1 MILPMKRRKTK
12 LSEIK
17 EKLRHEKNEEENDV
31 TEEAAAEE
39 TAKNAEAGAEETEKN
54 AEAAEADAEKP
65 EADKA
70 DDEVAKL
77 KEQLMRNMAEYD
89 NYRKRTAKEKAE
101 MMPDITAR
109 VVSDFLPVLDN
120 LERALA
126 ADCSDES
133 YKKGVQMIY
142 DSFMETLDKL
152 GVEKVPAED
161 FDPSM
166 HQAVQQVQSDD
177 HESGK
182 IVNVFQNGYRI
193 GTKVIRFAMVSVA
206 Q

>member
-1 MILPMKRRKTK
+1 
-12 LSEIK
+12 
-17 EKLRHEKNEEENDV
+17 
-31 TEEAAAEE
+31 
-39 TAKNAEAGAEETEKN
+39 
-54 AEAAEADAEKP
+54 
-65 EADKA
+65 
-70 DDEVAKL
+70 
-77 KEQLMRNMAEYD
+77 MRTVAEYD

-101 MMPDITAR
+101 LMPDITAR

-126 ADCSDES
+126 ADCTDEG

-142 DSFMETLDKL
+142 DSFVGTLEKL

-166 HQAVQQVQSDD
+166 HQAVQQVQSDEV
-177 HESGK
+177 ESGK

>member
-1 MILPMKRRKTK
+1 MMRRRKRK
-12 LSEIK
+12 LSDIKEEPIK
-17 EKLRHEKNEEENDV
+17 EKEEPEV
-31 TEEAAAEE
+31 TEEPAETADESKEPEVEVIAEE
-39 TAKNAEAGAEETEKN
+39 PPKQE
-54 AEAAEADAEKP
+54 
-65 EADKA
+65 
-70 DDEVAKL
+70 DEVAKL
-77 KEQLMRNMAEYD
+77 REQLMRNMAEYD

-101 MMPDITAR
+101 LMPDITAR

-126 ADCSDES
+126 ADCSDEG

-142 DSFMETLDKL
+142 DSFMETLEKL
-152 GVEKVPAED
+152 GVEKVPTED

-166 HQAVQQVQSDD
+166 HQAVQQVQSDE

>member
-1 MILPMKRRKTK
+1 M
-12 LSEIK
+12 SDIK
-17 EKLRHEKNEEENDV
+17 EKLRNEKDEETEV
-31 TEEAAAEE
+31 TEEKAENE
-39 TAKNAEAGAEETEKN
+39 QTSDA
-54 AEAAEADAEKP
+54 AEAAETAEEPAVEVVEP
-65 EADKA
+65 EEKKDGKE
-70 DDEVAKL
+70 DEVAKL

-101 MMPDITAR
+101 LMPDITAR
-109 VVSDFLPVLDN
+109 VVSEFLPVLDN

-126 ADCSDES
+126 ADCTDEG

-142 DSFMETLDKL
+142 DSFCDTLEKL

>member
-1 MILPMKRRKTK
+1 MSEKDEEIL
-12 LSEIK
+12 
-17 EKLRHEKNEEENDV
+17 N
-31 TEEAAAEE
+31 EE
-39 TAKNAEAGAEETEKN
+39 TAEKAEE
-54 AEAAEADAEKP
+54 AEAAEVTVEPAEDAKEDPKD
-65 EADKA
+65 AQIA
-70 DDEVAKL
+70 AL
-77 KEQLMRNMAEYD
+77 KDQLMRNMAEYD
-89 NYRKRTAKEKAE
+89 NYRKRTAKEKTE

-109 VVSDFLPVLDN
+109 VVSEFLPVLDN

-126 ADCSDES
+126 AECSDES

-142 DSFMETLDKL
+142 DSFNETLEKL

-166 HQAVQQVQSDD
+166 HQAVQQVESAD

-182 IVNVFQNGYRI
+182 IVTVFQNGYRI
-193 GTKVIRFAMVSVA
+193 GSKVLRFAMVSVA

>member
-1 MILPMKRRKTK
+1 M
-12 LSEIK
+12 SEIK
-17 EKLRHEKNEEENDV
+17 EKLKHEKNEETEV
-31 TEEAAAEE
+31 TEEKAAEE
-39 TAKNAEAGAEETEKN
+39 SQETEACE
-54 AEAAEADAEKP
+54 AEVVEESAAD
-65 EADKA
+65 DKK

-101 MMPDITAR
+101 LMPDITAR

-126 ADCSDES
+126 AECSDEG

-142 DSFMETLDKL
+142 DSFMATLEKL

>member
-1 MILPMKRRKTK
+1 MG
-12 LSEIK
+12 
-17 EKLRHEKNEEENDV
+17 HEKNDDEILEEKEEELPAD
-31 TEEAAAEE
+31 
-39 TAKNAEAGAEETEKN
+39 EK
-54 AEAAEADAEKP
+54 D
-65 EADKA
+65 A
-70 DDEVAKL
+70 DDKDSASDDQTVEVIEPEEEKKEDEAAKL
-77 KEQLMRNMAEYD
+77 KDQLMRTMAEYD

-101 MMPDITAR
+101 LMPDITAR
-109 VVSDFLPVLDN
+109 VVGEFLPVLDN

-126 ADCSDES
+126 ADCTDEG

-142 DSFMETLDKL
+142 DSFIATLDKL
-152 GVEKVPAED
+152 GVEKVPTED

-182 IVNVFQNGYRI
+182 IVTVFQNGYRI
-193 GTKVIRFAMVSVA
+193 GAKVLRFAMVSVA